1 MMQDHNKNR
10 SSPALV
16 HNQDRS
22 HVFAEEGIERCISE
36 ISLRKEHDTMPM
48 IPLRTK
54 RSDFDTMPMIPLRT
68 KRSDFDT
75 MPMIPLRTKRSD
87 FGTSS
92 TTSLETSKSGK
103 GSTVPVFL
111 GDGDLDLT
119 LILGLE
125 RTLFAALNNA
135 WLLAIG
141 GIGLMSVGSDDNRA
155 NYAGIV
161 ILCGGIIS
169 SMIAYG
175 MHFLRVWQVS
185 IRLYKIFR
193 CFSFLD

>member
-1 MMQDHNKNR
+1 MMQDHSNH

-22 HVFAEEGIERCISE
+22 QVLAEEGIERCLSE
-36 ISLRKEHDTMPM
+36 ISLREEHDLSV

-54 RSDFDTMPMIPLRT
+54 RFTTNNQQSSDL
-68 KRSDFDT
+68 
-75 MPMIPLRTKRSD
+75 
-87 FGTSS
+87 GTSS
-92 TTSLETSKSGK
+92 TTSLETSKFGK
-103 GSTVPVFL
+103 GSTVPVFV
-111 GDGDLDLT
+111 GDGGIDLT

-155 NYAGIV
+155 NNAGII

-169 SMIAYG
+169 SLIAYG

-185 IRLYKIFR
+185 I
-193 CFSFLD
+193 

>member
-1 MMQDHNKNR
+1 MMMQDHNKNR
-10 SSPALV
+10 SSPVLV

-54 RSDFDTMPMIPLRT
+54 RSDFDTMPM
-68 KRSDFDT
+68 F
-75 MPMIPLRTKRSD
+75 PLRTKRSD

-185 IRLYKIFR
+185 IRFYKIFR

>member
-1 MMQDHNKNR
+1 MSQDHNNH
-10 SSPALV
+10 SPALV

-22 HVFAEEGIERCISE
+22 QVLAEEGVERCLSE
-36 ISLRKEHDTMPM
+36 INLRQEHDLSV

-54 RSDFDTMPMIPLRT
+54 SFTNNQPIFDLV
-68 KRSDFDT
+68 
-75 MPMIPLRTKRSD
+75 
-87 FGTSS
+87 TSS
-92 TTSLETSKSGK
+92 TTSFETSKFGK
-103 GSTVPVFL
+103 GSAVPVFD
-111 GDGDLDLT
+111 GDGGLDLT

-155 NYAGIV
+155 NNAGII

-169 SMIAYG
+169 SLIAYG

-185 IRLYKIFR
+185 I
-193 CFSFLD
+193 